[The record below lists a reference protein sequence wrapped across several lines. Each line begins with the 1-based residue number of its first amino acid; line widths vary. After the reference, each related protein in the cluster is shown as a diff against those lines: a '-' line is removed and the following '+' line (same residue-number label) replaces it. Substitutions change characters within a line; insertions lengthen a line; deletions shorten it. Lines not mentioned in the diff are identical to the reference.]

1 METPTTDNWLNS
13 DGMMTSMLE
22 QITPLIL
29 TYNEAANIERTLERL
44 GWAKNIIVI
53 DSYSTDTTLEILN
66 SYSQVQVFK
75 RKFDTHGQQWNYG
88 LEQVQSPWVLSLD
101 ADYLV
106 TDELISEMAAL
117 PVDGEIDGYFV
128 SFKYCVLGKPV
139 RNTRILP
146 PRQVLF
152 KKSKAIYIDDGHT
165 QVLQVTGKSSLL
177 SAYLYHDDRKSFS
190 RWLWS
195 QERYTVLEAKKILET
210 PINELDWAD
219 RIRRKK
225 VLAPAMIFIYCLILE
240 GWIFDGWRGWYY
252 VFHRVLAETI
262 LAIRIIEGE
271 KLQQESSH
279 TSSNTHQ
286 S

>member
-1 METPTTDNWLNS
+1 
-13 DGMMTSMLE
+13 MLE
-22 QITPLIL
+22 HITPLIL

-44 GWAKNIIVI
+44 RWAKKIIVI
-53 DSYSTDTTLEILN
+53 DSYSTDSTLDIVK
-66 SYSQVQVFK
+66 SYPQVEVFK
-75 RKFDTHGQQWNYG
+75 REFDTHGQQWNYG
-88 LEQVQSPWVLSLD
+88 LEQITTPWVLSLD

-106 TDELISEMAAL
+106 TDDLIAEIAAL

-165 QVLQVTGKSSLL
+165 QVLQLNGKSALL
-177 SAYLYHDDRKSFS
+177 SGYLYHDDRKSFS

-195 QERYTVLEAKKILET
+195 QQRYTVLEAQKILET
-210 PINELDWAD
+210 PIQELDWVD

-225 VLAPAMIFIYCLILE
+225 ILAPWMVFIYCLIIE
-240 GWIFDGWRGWYY
+240 GWIFDGWYGWYY
-252 VFHRVLAETI
+252 VFHRVVAETI
-262 LAIRIIEGE
+262 LAIRIIEAE
-271 KLQQESSH
+271 KLSH
-279 TSSNTHQ
+279 QKHDHG
-286 S
+286 